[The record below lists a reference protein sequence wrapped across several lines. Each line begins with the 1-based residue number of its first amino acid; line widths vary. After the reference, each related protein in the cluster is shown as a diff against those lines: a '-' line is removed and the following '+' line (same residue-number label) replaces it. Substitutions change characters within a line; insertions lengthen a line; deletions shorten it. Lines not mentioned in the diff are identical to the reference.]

1 MTFGA
6 GDSHL
11 FLKKGGRRGAAFS
24 RRKNSFASSSV
35 SSARFPV
42 EDFAQ
47 EMFLDPNQG
56 QEKFDIG
63 SAFFFLFEGE
73 RKRRGS
79 DVIWPIRVKREK
91 ERRRKSDGYLGKS
104 GVFWKGKGKGGYE
117 GVSALL
123 SQIGARKY
131 FPGVYFLLWSLDQ
144 SYVSYGLCCY
154 QEIVKKLLFSLVFI
168 FLANFLWRE
177 K

>member
-63 SAFFFLFEGE
+63 SAFLFLFEGE

-104 GVFWKGKGKGGYE
+104 GVFWKGKGK
-117 GVSALL
+117 
-123 SQIGARKY
+123 
-131 FPGVYFLLWSLDQ
+131 
-144 SYVSYGLCCY
+144 
-154 QEIVKKLLFSLVFI
+154 
-168 FLANFLWRE
+168 
-177 K
+177 